1 MKNGFQKLTAIFMT
15 VLMFLAVIPVSAW
28 GAEQYS
34 NSVVPGISVLSILPG
49 DTNTITYIFQKKN
62 GEQTEEIARQIVKKG
77 DTLLEPEVKTGE
89 NEKFTGWEPAVTFG
103 TVGEITE
110 TKTITV
116 TAKIE
121 KVYYIFFKDNTGRVV
136 ATKEC
141 TDGQTVSNFD
151 DATQAALSVIPL
163 ASDEGIT
170 GWKNAAGDEVTSV
183 TLGKADVTL
192 TAKIE
197 KGYWITFE
205 SNGGSYIAPQFYA
218 ISETAAAPAQPT
230 KPGYTFEGWYTD
242 AGLTAKVTNFA
253 NIKATT
259 TVYANWTPAN
269 TKYTV
274 IHWQENA
281 DNDDY
286 SYMESQTL
294 YGNSGA
300 NTSARAK
307 TYDGFTAQ
315 TIEQKTIMGDGSTI
329 VSVYYKRNV
338 YTITFYLDKPIY
350 SCGKEEHTHSNW
362 NGCYDWRGKL
372 ICTKEE
378 HTHSSACGKV
388 SQLEIKAKYGANISD
403 QWPTVNG
410 SNTWRT
416 KESSGPYQVNIDTMP
431 LGGKKF
437 YGPKTGTGSE
447 TASYYVQVLDGEN
460 GDVTQNGVIYK
471 LHHKDTS
478 PGTGYSVT
486 QEDKYALTGFT
497 YKEGTANGQ
506 SYNNATFYY
515 TRNIYNVVYLNPG
528 DEGNTEIHKTAYQY
542 EANISNAGE
551 FKPTTPPAGKE
562 GYVFDG
568 WYADPLGE
576 KKYDF
581 GGKTMP
587 AYNINVYAKW
597 VSPVYTVT
605 IYDADKATVLDT
617 ITDIP
622 KGNTISEEDMPT
634 VTVPD
639 GSEFLG
645 WVNMEDNKPFNFDTK
660 ITKNYSLYAKVGSK
674 EGYTVAYNANGGAG
688 APTDLTKYAVGSG
701 AVVQPK
707 GDMTAPADD
716 PDKAYFLGWAKTADA
731 ETPDYQPGETMEIV
745 ATDANAERVIT
756 LYAVWGPKPK
766 TTTLTYNANFGETP
780 AEKVCELE
788 NNATVT
794 ILDYGNAELGLP
806 TRPGYEFLGWSEN
819 PNATEATYKAG
830 DQIVVDETD
839 ATAKNILYAIW
850 KQSVTSVKVAKQVT
864 GNFGDKTREFKFEIT
879 FTDANGKALR
889 LVQTDKAPTYSITS
903 DTTVGGEKLTV
914 LMKDKGE
921 ITLTNVP
928 IGGTLVVTEIEASG
942 YQTSYKIGETES
954 QEGNVARYI
963 VPENG
968 GTITFINH
976 RNVSPDTGVFVD
988 SLPYILIIA
997 CVAGAAALFL
1007 IRRRKKRED

>member
-28 GAEQYS
+28 GAERYS

-62 GEQTEEIARQIVKKG
+62 GEQTEEIARQIVKEG

-89 NEKFTGWEPAVTFG
+89 NEKFTGWDPAVTFG

-307 TYDGFTAQ
+307 TYEGFTAQ

-338 YTITFYLDKPIY
+338 YTITFYLDDPIY
-350 SCGKEEHTHSNW
+350 SCGKEEHTHSW
-362 NGCYDWRGKL
+362 MCYDRRGRL
-372 ICTKEE
+372 TCGKEE
-378 HTHSSACGKV
+378 HTHDSTCGKV

-416 KESSGPYQVNIDTMP
+416 KKNSGPYQVNIDTMP
-431 LGGKKF
+431 LGGKNF

-447 TASYYVQVLDGEN
+447 TAFYYVQVLDGEN

-486 QEDKYALTGFT
+486 QEDKYTLTGFT
-497 YKEGTANGQ
+497 YTEGTANGK
-506 SYNNATFYY
+506 SYNNAKFYY
-515 TRNIYNVVYLNPG
+515 TRNSYNVVYLNPG

-597 VSPVYTVT
+597 VSPVYTVK
-605 IYDADKATVLDT
+605 IYDADKKTVLDT

-645 WVNMEDNKPFNFDTK
+645 WVNREDNKPFNFDTK
-660 ITKNYSLYAKVGSK
+660 ITKDYSLYAKVGSK
-674 EGYTVAYNANGGAG
+674 EGYTVAYDANGGAG
-688 APTDLTKYAVGSG
+688 APTDSTKYAVGSS

-716 PDKAYFLGWAKTADA
+716 LDKAYFLGWAKTADA
-731 ETPDYQPGETMEIV
+731 KTPDYQPGETMEIV

-756 LYAVWGPKPK
+756 LYAVWGDKPVQTK
-766 TTTLTYNANFGETP
+766 LTYNANFGETP
-780 AEKVCELE
+780 PEKVYELE
-788 NNATVT
+788 NNATET
-794 ILDYGNAELGLP
+794 IKSYGETGLP
-806 TRPGYEFLGWSEN
+806 SRSGYEFLGWSKVQD
-819 PNATEATYKAG
+819 ATEATYKAG
-830 DQIVVDETD
+830 DQIIVDETD
-839 ATAKNILYAIW
+839 AAAKNILYAIW
-850 KQSVTSVKVAKQVT
+850 KQSTVKLTITKTVT
-864 GNFGDKTREFKFEIT
+864 GNFGDKSKAFQFSMQVDGGNSFELT
-879 FTDANGKALR
+879 ANGTALAQGSQSDYTFSLKHGESIEIKGIPVGKKIVLAETNAEQYTVSFNDTVETNRNYVNEKGLKA
-889 LVQTDKAPTYSITS
+889 D
-903 DTTVGGEKLTV
+903 
-914 LMKDKGE
+914 
-921 ITLTNVP
+921 
-928 IGGTLVVTEIEASG
+928 TEIAVVN
-942 YQTSYKIGETES
+942 Y
-954 QEGNVARYI
+954 RY
-963 VPENG
+963 
-968 GTITFINH
+968 TQ
-976 RNVSPDTGVFVD
+976 PDTGVFVD

-997 CVAGAAALFL
+997 CVAGVAALFL

>member
-89 NEKFTGWEPAVTFG
+89 NEKFTGWDPAVTFG

-110 TKTITV
+110 TKTIAV

-141 TDGQTVSNFD
+141 TDGQTVSDF
-151 DATQAALSVIPL
+151 
-163 ASDEGIT
+163 SDVTFPVGPDESIT
-170 GWKNAAGDEVTSV
+170 GWYFDEAAQTEKADSV
-183 TLGKADVTL
+183 TINGKNVTL
-192 TAKIE
+192 YAKVE
-197 KGYWITFE
+197 KGYWITFDA
-205 SNGGSYIAPQFYA
+205 NGGSYTAPVFYA
-218 ISETAAAPAQPT
+218 NGTTAAAPVTNPT
-230 KPGYTFEGWYTD
+230 LPGYSFDRWYLDKECKNEADFSKIT
-242 AGLTAKVTNFA
+242 TS
-253 NIKATT
+253 T
-259 TVYANWTPAN
+259 TVYAGWKAADT
-269 TKYTV
+269 TYTV

-281 DNDDY
+281 DDNGY
-286 SYMESQTL
+286 SYKESETKQGASGKQT
-294 YGNSGA
+294 A
-300 NTSARAK
+300 ATAK
-307 TYDGFTAQ
+307 SYLGFTAQ
-315 TIEQKTIMGDGSTI
+315 AITQETIAGDGSTI
-329 VSVYYKRNV
+329 VNVYYKRNV
-338 YTITFYLDKPIY
+338 YDIKFY
-350 SCGKEEHTHSNW
+350 
-362 NGCYDWRGKL
+362 
-372 ICTKEE
+372 
-378 HTHSSACGKV
+378 
-388 SQLEIKAKYGANISD
+388 EIKWNNYQYQWSEITSIRITAKYGANIRNE
-403 QWPTVNG
+403 WPTYND
-410 SNTWRT
+410 SNTWST
-416 KESSGPYQVNIDTMP
+416 NSEYSSYWGLQGPYQVNIDTMP
-431 LGGKKF
+431 LNGASF
-437 YGPKTGTGSE
+437 YGPKTGSGSQ
-447 TASYYVQVLDGEN
+447 TAYYYVEVLPGES
-460 GDVTQNGVIYK
+460 GTTYHGTTYK
-471 LHHKDTS
+471 LDHSDTS
-478 PGTGYSVT
+478 PGTGYTVT
-486 QEDKYALTGFT
+486 QEDKYDLTGFT
-497 YKEGTANGQ
+497 YKEGTKNGGK
-506 SYNNATFYY
+506 YDNAKFYY
-515 TRNIYNVVYLNPG
+515 TRNSYNVVYVSNSQTV
-528 DEGNTEIHKTAYQY
+528 NTASYKY
-542 EANISNAGE
+542 EADISNAGGYV
-551 FKPTTPPAGKE
+551 PTTAPVGKE
-562 GYVFDG
+562 DYVFAG
-568 WYADPLGE
+568 WYADPTGQT
-576 KKYDF
+576 KYDF
-581 GGKTMP
+581 TGKKMP
-587 AYNINVYAKW
+587 AQNITVYAKW
-597 VSPVYTVT
+597 VPPTYTVT
-605 IYDADKATVLDT
+605 FYDQDKNKILLGTDSEGNPIYSLEVAKGAKFDESQVPT
-617 ITDIP
+617 ITLDE
-622 KGNTISEEDMPT
+622 GET
-634 VTVPD
+634 
-639 GSEFLG
+639 FLG
-645 WVNMEDNKPFNFDTK
+645 WKLQDGTPFNFDTE
-660 ITKNYSLYAKVGSK
+660 INRNYELYAHVGSTK
-674 EGYTVAYNANGGAG
+674 GYRVQYEGGKDTTG
-688 APTDLTKYAVGSG
+688 
-701 AVVQPK
+701 
-707 GDMTAPADD
+707 TAPLDDTNYAEGSYADVKLPGD
-716 PDKAYFLGWAKTADA
+716 LAKADKVFLGWAEATDPTKI
-731 ETPDYQPGETMEIV
+731 YQPGDKLPIEAGKAV
-745 ATDANAERVIT
+745 DGVIT
-756 LYAVWGPKPK
+756 LYAVWGDKPVQTK
-766 TTTLTYNANFGETP
+766 LTYKANFEGATP

-830 DQIVVDETD
+830 DQIIVDETD

-954 QEGNVARYI
+954 KEGNVARYI

-997 CVAGAAALFL
+997 CVAGVAALFL

>member
-89 NEKFTGWEPAVTFG
+89 NEKFTGWDPAVTFG

-141 TDGQTVSNFD
+141 TDGQTVSDF
-151 DATQAALSVIPL
+151 
-163 ASDEGIT
+163 SDVTFPVGPDESIT
-170 GWKNAAGDEVTSV
+170 GWYFDEAAQTEKADSV
-183 TLGKADVTL
+183 TINGQNVKLY
-192 TAKIE
+192 AKVE
-197 KGYWITFE
+197 KGYWITFDA
-205 SNGGSYIAPQFYA
+205 NGGSYTAPVFYA
-218 ISETAAAPAQPT
+218 NGTAAAEPAEPS
-230 KPGYTFEGWYTD
+230 KPGFKFAGWYLDEALETKAIFD
-242 AGLTAKVTNFA
+242 
-253 NIKATT
+253 NIKANT
-259 TVYANWTPAN
+259 TVYAKWNAASA
-269 TKYTV
+269 KYTV
-274 IHWQENA
+274 IHWWENA
-281 DNDDY
+281 NDDDY
-286 SYMESQTL
+286 SYHESEEL
-294 YGNSGA
+294 YGNAGEM
-300 NTSARAK
+300 TSAAAK
-307 TYDGFTAQ
+307 TYNVEGTNILGKKVTSNKVFTAE
-315 TIEQKTIMGDGSTI
+315 TITQKTIAGDGSTI
-329 VSVYYKRNV
+329 VNVYYKRAT
-338 YTITFYLDKPIY
+338 YTLTFRVQSFGWSETLKTVTKKWEQNINASDWY
-350 SCGKEEHTHSNW
+350 SYYGN
-362 NGCYDWRGKL
+362 NNY
-372 ICTKEE
+372 
-378 HTHSSACGKV
+378 
-388 SQLEIKAKYGANISD
+388 EI
-403 QWPTVNG
+403 NG
-410 SNTWRT
+410 SDDRMIAFLSVMPMNGATLNAIRSYASENTATYYVETLNGQETGAIRENGRWFT
-416 KESSGPYQVNIDTMP
+416 VHHTDTTR
-431 LGGKKF
+431 G
-437 YGPKTGTGSE
+437 
-447 TASYYVQVLDGEN
+447 TASYTVGNEDRYPITGFNLIPSMGTQV
-460 GDVTQNGVIYK
+460 GDYYKDAKFYYERASFGIIYINNGV
-471 LHHKDTS
+471 
-478 PGTGYSVT
+478 
-486 QEDKYALTGFT
+486 ED
-497 YKEGTANGQ
+497 N
-506 SYNNATFYY
+506 
-515 TRNIYNVVYLNPG
+515 
-528 DEGNTEIHKTAYQY
+528 KTAYKY
-542 EANISNAGE
+542 EADISGAGNAY
-551 FKPTTPPAGKE
+551 KPTIPPAGKE
-562 GYVFDG
+562 DYVFAG
-568 WYADPLGE
+568 WYADPTGQTE
-576 KKYDF
+576 YKFD
-581 GGKTMP
+581 GKTMP
-587 AYNINVYAKW
+587 AQNITVYAKW
-597 VSPVYTVT
+597 VPPTYTVT
-605 IYDADKATVLDT
+605 FYDQDDNLVDALTIAKGAKLDESQVPT
-617 ITDIP
+617 ITLDE
-622 KGNTISEEDMPT
+622 GET
-634 VTVPD
+634 
-639 GSEFLG
+639 FLG
-645 WVNMEDNKPFNFDTK
+645 WKLQDGTPFNLDTE
-660 ITKNYSLYAKVGSK
+660 INRNYELYAHVGSTK
-674 EGYTVAYNANGGAG
+674 GYRVQYEGGKDTTGK
-688 APTDLTKYAVGSG
+688 APLDDTNYAEGSYADVKLPGDLAK
-701 AVVQPK
+701 
-707 GDMTAPADD
+707 AD
-716 PDKAYFLGWAKTADA
+716 KVFLGWAEATDPTKI
-731 ETPDYQPGETMEIV
+731 YQPGDKLPIEAGKAV
-745 ATDANAERVIT
+745 DGVIT
-756 LYAVWGPKPK
+756 LYAVWGDKPVQTK
-766 TTTLTYNANFGETP
+766 LTYKANFEGATP

-830 DQIVVDETD
+830 DQIVVDNTD
-839 ATAKNILYAIW
+839 NENILYAIW